1 MRLTQA
7 PDNVTVSLGYVADR
21 SGSIRYRIDSQ
32 LQDAICLVYDFS
44 HSIHSTKN
52 EVAMGA
58 SGNNSTHYT
67 SVDRSAVPHGRKGK
81 HRKAVTDILSD
92 LEKLN
97 PKQAVRIPLSSLN
110 GEKMQNLRS
119 ALNRVTREKNIPV
132 ITSSDEKYLYV
143 WRADQPSAATE

>member
-1 MRLTQA
+1 MRLMQA
-7 PDNVTVSLGYVADR
+7 LDNANVSLVYVRDR
-21 SGSIRYRIDSQ
+21 SGSIRYRIDFQ
-32 LQDAICLVYDFS
+32 LQDTICSVYDLLPS
-44 HSIHSTKN
+44 HSTKN

-58 SGNNSTHYT
+58 NGNNSTHYT
-67 SVDRSAVPHGRKGK
+67 PVDRSAIPQGRNGK

-92 LEKLN
+92 LGKLN